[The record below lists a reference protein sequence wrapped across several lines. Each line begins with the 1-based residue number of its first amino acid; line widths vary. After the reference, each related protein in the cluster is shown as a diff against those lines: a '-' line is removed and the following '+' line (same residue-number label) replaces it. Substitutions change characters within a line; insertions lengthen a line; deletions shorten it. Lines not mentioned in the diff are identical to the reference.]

1 MIAAEVLFQRK
12 YIERTACA
20 RVIWDLTDKKQFC
33 VVKPQTPPPP

>member
-20 RVIWDLTDKKQFC
+20 RVIWDLTGKKQFC
-33 VVKPQTPPPP
+33 VVKPQKPPP